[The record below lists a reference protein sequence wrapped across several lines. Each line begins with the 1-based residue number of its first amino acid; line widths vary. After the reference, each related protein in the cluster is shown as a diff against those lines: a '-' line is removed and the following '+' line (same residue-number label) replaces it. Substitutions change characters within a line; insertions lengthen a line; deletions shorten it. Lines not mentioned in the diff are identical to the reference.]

1 MPDPAA
7 LASHS
12 PAGPTSVAVYGTGSM
27 GTAMAVHLER
37 LGHAVTL
44 WSRTAAKA
52 DRLAAER
59 ENRDLLPDIRLS
71 RGIAVTADA
80 AQAAA
85 ADWHLLAI
93 PSKFLRDQLAGLPP
107 PTGGVVTVIKGLEI
121 DTLDRPSEIVRQ
133 TWGDRS
139 VVCLSGPSHAEEI
152 ATGLPTSMVAASD
165 HPGAADAVQRIFN
178 SGRLRVYTNGDL
190 TGVELAGAL
199 KNVFGLAA
207 GICDGIGFG
216 DNAKAALLT
225 RAVAEMQRF
234 GAAFGAAEDTF
245 AGLAGIGDLIA
256 TCTSPHGRN
265 RAVGVRLGRGEALED
280 ILASMNGSV
289 SEGVPTT
296 RAVRELSRRHGLE
309 MPIVEEVHAVLFE
322 GKDVQTASASLMT
335 RPLRS
340 ESASRL

>member
-1 MPDPAA
+1 
-7 LASHS
+7 
-12 PAGPTSVAVYGTGSM
+12 M
-27 GTAMAVHLER
+27 GTAMAVHLAR
-37 LGHAVTL
+37 LNRQVTL

-52 DRLAAER
+52 SRLAADR
-59 ENRDLLPDIRLS
+59 ENRDLLPDIPLPDRIS
-71 RGIAVTADA
+71 VTSKAADA
-80 AQAAA
+80 ADAN
-85 ADWHLLAI
+85 WHLLAI
-93 PSKFLRDQLAGLPP
+93 PSKFLRKQLSDLPP
-107 PTGGVVTVIKGLEI
+107 PPGGVITVIKGLEI
-121 DTLDRPSEIVRQ
+121 DTLDRPSEIVREV
-133 TWGDRS
+133 WGPRP

-165 HPGAADAVQRIFN
+165 DLAAAAEVQQLFN
-178 SGRLRVYTNGDL
+178 SDRLRVYTNGDL

-225 RAVAEMQRF
+225 RAVTEMQRF

-265 RAVGVRLGRGEALED
+265 RAVGVRLGRGERLDD
-280 ILASMNGSV
+280 ILASMNGSI

-296 RAVRELSRRHGLE
+296 QAVAELSKAHDLE

-322 GKDVQTASASLMT
+322 GKSVQSAAASLMT

-340 ESASRL
+340 ESASRT